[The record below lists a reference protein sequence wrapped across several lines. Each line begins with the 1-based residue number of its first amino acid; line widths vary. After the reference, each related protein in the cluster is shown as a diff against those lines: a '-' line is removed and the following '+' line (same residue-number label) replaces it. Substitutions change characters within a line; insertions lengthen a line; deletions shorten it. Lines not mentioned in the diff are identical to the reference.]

1 MSTRA
6 SSSRAQHALF
16 QPYPLQDCTISVGQV
31 PTPYH
36 IYDGR
41 IAFIG
46 GTADL
51 AAVQS
56 LLHHQH
62 QQLIPLKTQD
72 GRALMTV
79 WICDF
84 TEASLGPHQEVQISV
99 FASEKPMPPAA
110 SHPFTILEL
119 VSFDPNVKMLCH
131 GLWNDTQTVVAYNRD
146 RLGLDARLT
155 KGTIQPAADSSRTTF
170 RFVDGEG
177 GTSIIEGQFAKPRS
191 QPLRPMWTLMRG
203 IGWANTMRMAQM
215 PHVALKVVNT
225 ISPLMA
231 FHSAAQTYTK
241 NDAQIIR
248 LFDPQVDQLTFG
260 DSRYQSLGFAPQ
272 FVSYSTGCRMVYLDP
287 VPITDRQP
295 AV

>member
-1 MSTRA
+1 M
-6 SSSRAQHALF
+6 SSRAQHALF
-16 QPYPLQDCTISVGQV
+16 QSYPLQDCTISVGQV

-51 AAVQS
+51 AAVQ
-56 LLHHQH
+56 LLLRDQK
-62 QQLIPLKTQD
+62 LIPLQTQD
-72 GRALMTV
+72 GHALMAV

-84 TEASLGPHQEVQISV
+84 TEASLGPHQEVQISI
-99 FASEKPMPPAA
+99 FASETPVPPAA
-110 SHPFTILEL
+110 AHPFTILNL
-119 VSFDPNVKMLCH
+119 ISFEPRVRMLCH
-131 GLWNDTQTVVAYNRD
+131 GLWNDTQTVVAYNRE

-155 KGTIQPAADSSRTTF
+155 NGTFQPAADSSRSTF
-170 RFVDGEG
+170 RFVDAER
-177 GTSIIEGQFAKPRS
+177 GTPIIEGQFATPRS

-203 IGWANTMRMAQM
+203 IGWSNTMHMARM

-241 NDAQIIR
+241 NDTQIIR
-248 LFDPQVDQLTFG
+248 LFDPLVDRLTFG

-287 VPITDRQP
+287 VPMTEHHS
-295 AV
+295 AT